1 MVSPDKEAG
10 QGPAGRS
17 SMAQNSAPMNRPVLS
32 LPRLVAARLLWYIGV
47 AALALMALASPTQF
61 SVVAVLSAIAIYIPL
76 SMLGLPLI
84 AWLVLRQASVA
95 ALAALPPAWPCLLAG
110 AAGIALLACYHLWA
124 EMELAELGVLLLLV
138 AVDLALA
145 RWESARL
152 LERIVADRPR

>member
-17 SMAQNSAPMNRPVLS
+17 SMAQNSVPMNRSVLS
-32 LPRLVAARLLWYIGV
+32 LPRLVAARLLWYAGV
-47 AALALMALASPTQF
+47 AALAIMALASPTQF

-84 AWLVLRQASVA
+84 AWLVLRQARA
-95 ALAALPPAWPCLLAG
+95 AAPAVLPPAWPCWLAG
-110 AAGIALLACYHLWA
+110 AAGIALLACYQLWA

-152 LERIVADRPR
+152 LDRIVAPGPR

>member
-32 LPRLVAARLLWYIGV
+32 LPRLVARLLWYIGV

-95 ALAALPPAWPCLLAG
+95 APAALPPAWPCLLAG

-152 LERIVADRPR
+152 LERIVAHRPR

>member
-95 ALAALPPAWPCLLAG
+95 APAALPPAWPCLLAG

-124 EMELAELGVLLLLV
+124 EMELAELGALLLLV

-152 LERIVADRPR
+152 LERIVAHRPR